1 MWVYP
6 SPSPSPIERTVALLQ
21 LGDIEK
27 ATLTHRFLPLLAHM
41 RSRTKRI
48 AFFFHGSR
56 VIITVGS
63 LIVPALMSIQG
74 FGTGG
79 SYGGEITYWI
89 TWTLSLFVTICNAF
103 LTLFKLDKRYYYLH
117 TCLEQL
123 TSEGWQYIELSGKY
137 SGFNTPDMRPT
148 HTNQF
153 VYFSHAVEKI
163 RMRQVEEEYFKLID
177 ATTGAQP
184 KPATSTIDS
193 LLPPTPL
200 KEDLRKF
207 MAAAAAL
214 EFNPIVDARRQGD
227 SRGPE
232 TQAKNAESKT
242 DGATRAVPVQQG
254 V

>member
-1 MWVYP
+1 MWVGP
-6 SPSPSPIERTVALLQ
+6 SPSPTPIERTVALLQ

-27 ATLTHRFLPLLAHM
+27 AALKHRFLPLLAHM

-79 SYGGEITYWI
+79 TYGGEITYWV
-89 TWTLSLFVTICNAF
+89 TWTLSLCVTICNAF

-137 SGFNTPDMRPT
+137 SGFNTPDVRPT

-163 RMRQVEEEYFKLID
+163 RMRQVEEEYFKLIEQS
-177 ATTGAQP
+177 ANTPP

-214 EFNPIVDARRQGD
+214 EFNPIVDGRRQG
-227 SRGPE
+227 E
-232 TQAKNAESKT
+232 AQAKNAESKT

-254 V
+254 L